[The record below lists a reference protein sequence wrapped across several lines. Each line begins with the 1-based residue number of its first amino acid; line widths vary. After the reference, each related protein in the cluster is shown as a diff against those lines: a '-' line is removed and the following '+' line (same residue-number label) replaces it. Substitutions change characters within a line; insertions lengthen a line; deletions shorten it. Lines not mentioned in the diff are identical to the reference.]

1 MIEIANSIS
10 FIKKYPL
17 LTFFIFTFV
26 ISWVLFF
33 IYILFPNEGSL
44 LLIFIAIY
52 APALTALIISRMTG
66 LQQNDNRKKLR
77 WVIFAIVWI
86 IATLI
91 FIISYYV
98 KVLDLSIVIIVGAIF
113 LGILP
118 ALMISSGFSNNPN
131 VKMVFQSY
139 IKPKGHF
146 VWYLVA
152 ILLMP
157 GSLLIG
163 VIVTLLL
170 GQDVSWVSLPYGFD
184 LIGLIAITFLYTFF
198 FSGGINEESG
208 WRGFALPR
216 LQLKFSPL
224 IASIILGLIWGFW
237 HTPIYLP
244 HYGTFII
251 YGIFLLNTIK
261 IAIILTWLYNRTGG
275 SVLAT
280 ALLHTIGNITFEFLP
295 ATLASELI
303 QLGVMI
309 LLILTDRMWKKK
321 KELNLL

>member
-1 MIEIANSIS
+1 MIDIANSIS

-17 LTFFIFTFV
+17 LTFFLFTFI
-26 ISWVLFF
+26 ISWVFFF
-33 IYILFPNEGSL
+33 IYILFLSVISQ

-52 APALTALIISRMTG
+52 APAITALIISRMTG
-66 LQQNDNRKKLR
+66 LQQNDSRKKLK
-77 WVIFAIVWI
+77 WVIFTVVWI
-86 IATLI
+86 IATLT
-91 FIISYYV
+91 FIINIRTM
-98 KVLDLSIVIIVGAIF
+98 DLTIVIIVGAIF
-113 LGILP
+113 LGLLP
-118 ALMISSGFSNNPN
+118 ALVISSGFSNNPD
-131 VKMVFQSY
+131 VKMVFRSY

-157 GSLLIG
+157 CSLLLGAIFT
-163 VIVTLLL
+163 ILS
-170 GQDVSWVSLPYGFD
+170 GQDVSWISLPVGFE
-184 LIGLIAITFLYTFF
+184 LVGLIAITFAYTFF
-198 FSGGINEESG
+198 YGGGTNEEPG

-244 HYGTFII
+244 QYGSFIQ

-280 ALLHTIGNITFEFLP
+280 ALMHTIGNITYEFLP
-295 ATLASELI
+295 STLASDLI
-303 QLGVMI
+303 QLGIMI
-309 LLILTDRMWKKK
+309 ILILTDRMWKKK
-321 KELNLL
+321 KN

>member
-1 MIEIANSIS
+1 MIDIANLIS

-17 LTFFIFTFV
+17 LTFFLFTFI
-26 ISWVLFF
+26 ISWVFFF
-33 IYILFPNEGSL
+33 IYILFLNVISQ

-52 APALTALIISRMTG
+52 APAITALIISRMTG
-66 LQQNDNRKKLR
+66 LQQNDSRKKLK
-77 WVIFAIVWI
+77 WVIFTVVWI
-86 IATLI
+86 IATLT
-91 FIISYYV
+91 FIINIRTM
-98 KVLDLSIVIIVGAIF
+98 DLSIVIIVGAIF
-113 LGILP
+113 LGLLP
-118 ALMISSGFSNNPN
+118 ALVISSGFSNNPD
-131 VKMVFQSY
+131 VKMVFRSY

-157 GSLLIG
+157 CSLLLGAIFT
-163 VIVTLLL
+163 ILS
-170 GQDVSWVSLPYGFD
+170 GQDVSWISLPVGFE
-184 LIGLIAITFLYTFF
+184 LVGLIAITFAYTFF
-198 FSGGINEESG
+198 YGGGTNEEPG

-244 HYGTFII
+244 QYDSFIQ

-295 ATLASELI
+295 STLASELI
-303 QLGVMI
+303 QLGIMI
-309 LLILTDRMWKKK
+309 ILILTDRMWKKK
-321 KELNLL
+321 KN

>member
-1 MIEIANSIS
+1 VIDIANSIS

-17 LTFFIFTFV
+17 LTFFLFTFI
-26 ISWVLFF
+26 ISWVFFF
-33 IYILFPNEGSL
+33 IYILFLNVISQ

-52 APALTALIISRMTG
+52 APAITALIISRMTG
-66 LQQNDNRKKLR
+66 LQQNDSRKKLK
-77 WVIFAIVWI
+77 WVIFTVVWI
-86 IATLI
+86 IATLT
-91 FIISYYV
+91 FIINIRTM
-98 KVLDLSIVIIVGAIF
+98 DLSIVIIVGAIF
-113 LGILP
+113 LGLLP
-118 ALMISSGFSNNPN
+118 ALVISSGFSNNPD
-131 VKMVFQSY
+131 VKMVFRSY

-157 GSLLIG
+157 CSLLLGAIFT
-163 VIVTLLL
+163 ILS
-170 GQDVSWVSLPYGFD
+170 GQDVSWISLPVGFE
-184 LIGLIAITFLYTFF
+184 LVGLIAITFAYTFF
-198 FSGGINEESG
+198 YGGGTNEEPG

-244 HYGTFII
+244 QYDSFIQ

-295 ATLASELI
+295 STLASELI
-303 QLGVMI
+303 QLGIMI
-309 LLILTDRMWKKK
+309 ILILTDRMWKKK
-321 KELNLL
+321 KN

>member
-1 MIEIANSIS
+1 MIDIANSIS

-17 LTFFIFTFV
+17 LTFFLFTFI
-26 ISWVLFF
+26 ISWVFFF
-33 IYILFPNEGSL
+33 IYILFLNVISQ

-52 APALTALIISRMTG
+52 APAITALIISRMTG
-66 LQQNDNRKKLR
+66 LQQNDSRKKLK
-77 WVIFAIVWI
+77 WVIFTVVWI
-86 IATLI
+86 IATLT
-91 FIISYYV
+91 FIINIRTM
-98 KVLDLSIVIIVGAIF
+98 DLSIVIIVGAIF
-113 LGILP
+113 LGLLP
-118 ALMISSGFSNNPN
+118 ALVISSGFSNNPD
-131 VKMVFQSY
+131 VKMVFRSY

-146 VWYLVA
+146 VWYLIA
-152 ILLMP
+152 ILLIP
-157 GSLLIG
+157 SSLLLGAIFT
-163 VIVTLLL
+163 ILS
-170 GQDVSWVSLPYGFD
+170 GQDVSWISLPVGFE
-184 LIGLIAITFLYTFF
+184 LVGLIAITFAYTFF
-198 FSGGINEESG
+198 YGGGTNEEPG

-244 HYGTFII
+244 QYGSFIQ

-280 ALLHTIGNITFEFLP
+280 ALMHTIGNITYEFLP
-295 ATLASELI
+295 STLASDLI
-303 QLGVMI
+303 QLGIMI
-309 LLILTDRMWKKK
+309 VLILTDRMWKKK

>member
-1 MIEIANSIS
+1 MIDLINSIS

-17 LTFFIFTFV
+17 LSFFILTFV
-26 ISWVLFF
+26 ISWIFFF
-33 IYILFPNEGSL
+33 IYILFLNVISQ

-52 APALTALIISRMTG
+52 APAISALIISRITG
-66 LQQNDNRKKLR
+66 LQQNNSKKKLK
-77 WVIFAIVWI
+77 WVIFTIVWI
-86 IATLI
+86 IATLT
-91 FIISYYV
+91 FIINIRTM
-98 KVLDLSIVIIVGAIF
+98 DLSIVIIVGAIF
-113 LGILP
+113 LGLLP
-118 ALMISSGFSNNPN
+118 AIVISSGFSNNPN

-139 IKPKGHF
+139 IKPKGNY

-157 GSLLIG
+157 STLLLGAI
-163 VIVTLLL
+163 ITLLL
-170 GQDVSWVSLPYGFD
+170 GQHVSWVTLPYGLD
-184 LIGLIAITFLYTFF
+184 LLGLIAITFMYTFF
-198 FSGGINEESG
+198 YGAGTNEEPG

-244 HYGTFII
+244 QYSSII
-251 YGIFLLNTIK
+251 QYGIFLLNTVK
-261 IAIILTWLYNRTGG
+261 IAIILTWLYNHTEG

-295 ATLASELI
+295 YTLASELI
-303 QLGVMI
+303 QLVIMI
-309 LLILTDRMWKKK
+309 VLILTDRMWKKK
-321 KELNLL
+321 KELNPLEH

>member
-10 FIKKYPL
+10 FIKKYPF

-52 APALTALIISRMTG
+52 VPALTALIISRMTG
-66 LQQNDNRKKLR
+66 LQQKDNRKKLR
-77 WVIFAIVWI
+77 WVIFPIVWI
-86 IATLI
+86 IATLT
-91 FIISYYV
+91 FITNYYIRT
-98 KVLDLSIVIIVGAIF
+98 LDLSIVTIVLAIF
-113 LGILP
+113 LGLLP
-118 ALMISSGFSNNPN
+118 ALMISSGFSNNLN

-157 GSLLIG
+157 GSLLLGAMI
-163 VIVTLLL
+163 TLLL
-170 GQDVSWVSLPYGFD
+170 GQDVLWLSLPSGFD
-184 LIGLIAITFLYTFF
+184 LIGLIAITFIYTFF
-198 FSGGINEESG
+198 YGGGTNEEPG

-244 HYGTFII
+244 QYGSFIQ

-321 KELNLL
+321 KELNL

>member
-1 MIEIANSIS
+1 M
-10 FIKKYPL
+10 
-17 LTFFIFTFV
+17 
-26 ISWVLFF
+26 
-33 IYILFPNEGSL
+33 LFPNEGSL

-52 APALTALIISRMTG
+52 APALTALIISRITG
-66 LQQNDNRKKLR
+66 LQKNDSRKKLR
-77 WVIFAIVWI
+77 WVIFTIVWI
-86 IATLI
+86 IATLT
-91 FIISYYV
+91 FITNYYV
-98 KVLDLSIVIIVGAIF
+98 RTLGLSIVIIVGAIF
-113 LGILP
+113 LGLLP
-118 ALMISSGFSNNPN
+118 ALMISSGSSNNPN

-157 GSLLIG
+157 GSLLLGAI
-163 VIVTLLL
+163 ITLLL
-170 GQDVSWVSLPYGFD
+170 GQDVSWLSLPYGLD
-184 LIGLIAITFLYTFF
+184 LIGLIAITFMYTFF
-198 FSGGINEESG
+198 YGGGTNEEPG

-224 IASIILGLIWGFW
+224 IASIILGLIWGLW

-244 HYGTFII
+244 QYCSFIQ

-295 ATLASELI
+295 VTLASELI
-303 QLGVMI
+303 QLGVM
-309 LLILTDRMWKKK
+309 LVLILTDRMWKKK
-321 KELNLL
+321 KELNL

>member
-1 MIEIANSIS
+1 M
-10 FIKKYPL
+10 
-17 LTFFIFTFV
+17 LTFFLFTFV

-52 APALTALIISRMTG
+52 APALSALIISRITG
-66 LQQNDNRKKLR
+66 LQKNDSRKKLR
-77 WVIFAIVWI
+77 WVIFTIVWI
-86 IATLI
+86 IATLT
-91 FIISYYV
+91 FITNYYV
-98 KVLDLSIVIIVGAIF
+98 RTLGLSIVIIVGAIF
-113 LGILP
+113 LGLLP
-118 ALMISSGFSNNPN
+118 ALMISSGFSNKPS

-157 GSLLIG
+157 GSLLLGAMI
-163 VIVTLLL
+163 TLLL
-170 GQDVSWVSLPYGFD
+170 GQDVSWLSLPSGFD
-184 LIGLIAITFLYTFF
+184 LIGLIAITFIYTFF
-198 FSGGINEESG
+198 YGGGTNEEPG

-216 LQLKFSPL
+216 LQRKFSPL

-244 HYGTFII
+244 QYGTFIQ

-321 KELNLL
+321 KELNL

>member
-1 MIEIANSIS
+1 LDIANSIS
-10 FIKKYPL
+10 FIKKNPL
-17 LTFFIFTFV
+17 LTFFLFTFI
-26 ISWVLFF
+26 ISWVFFF
-33 IYILFPNEGSL
+33 IYILFLNVISQ

-52 APALTALIISRMTG
+52 APAITALIISRMTG
-66 LQQNDNRKKLR
+66 LQQNDSRKKLK
-77 WVIFAIVWI
+77 WVIFTVVWI
-86 IATLI
+86 IATLT
-91 FIISYYV
+91 FIINIRTM
-98 KVLDLSIVIIVGAIF
+98 DLSIVIIVGAIF
-113 LGILP
+113 LGLLP
-118 ALMISSGFSNNPN
+118 ALVISSGFSNNPD
-131 VKMVFQSY
+131 VKMVFRSY

-157 GSLLIG
+157 CSLLLGAIFT
-163 VIVTLLL
+163 ILS
-170 GQDVSWVSLPYGFD
+170 GQDVSWISLPVGFE
-184 LIGLIAITFLYTFF
+184 LVGLIAITFAYTFF
-198 FSGGINEESG
+198 YGGGTNEEPG

-244 HYGTFII
+244 QYDSFIQ

-280 ALLHTIGNITFEFLP
+280 ALLHTVGNITFEFLP
-295 ATLASELI
+295 STLASDLI
-303 QLGVMI
+303 QLGIMI
-309 LLILTDRMWKKK
+309 ILILTDRMWKKK
-321 KELNLL
+321 KN

>member
-1 MIEIANSIS
+1 MIDIANSIS

-17 LTFFIFTFV
+17 LTFFLFTFI
-26 ISWVLFF
+26 ISWVFFF
-33 IYILFPNEGSL
+33 IYILFLNVISQ

-52 APALTALIISRMTG
+52 APAITALIISRMTG
-66 LQQNDNRKKLR
+66 LQQNDSRKKLK
-77 WVIFAIVWI
+77 WVIFTVVWI
-86 IATLI
+86 IATLT
-91 FIISYYV
+91 FIINIRTM
-98 KVLDLSIVIIVGAIF
+98 DLSIVIIVGAIF
-113 LGILP
+113 LGLLP
-118 ALMISSGFSNNPN
+118 ALVISSGFSNNPD
-131 VKMVFQSY
+131 VKMVFRSY

-146 VWYLVA
+146 VWYLIA
-152 ILLMP
+152 ILLIP
-157 GSLLIG
+157 SSLLLGAIFT
-163 VIVTLLL
+163 ILS
-170 GQDVSWVSLPYGFD
+170 GQDVSWISLPVGFE
-184 LIGLIAITFLYTFF
+184 LVGLIAITFAYTFF
-198 FSGGINEESG
+198 YGGGTNEEPG

-244 HYGTFII
+244 QYGSLIQ

-280 ALLHTIGNITFEFLP
+280 ALMHTIGNITYEFLP
-295 ATLASELI
+295 STLASDLI
-303 QLGVMI
+303 QLGIMI
-309 LLILTDRMWKKK
+309 VLILTDRMWKKK

>member
-1 MIEIANSIS
+1 VIDIANLIS

-17 LTFFIFTFV
+17 FTFFLFTFV
-26 ISWVLFF
+26 ISWFLFF
-33 IYILFPNEGSL
+33 IYILFLNEISQ

-52 APALTALIISRMTG
+52 APAITALIISRITG
-66 LQQNDNRKKLR
+66 LQQNDSRKKLK
-77 WVIFAIVWI
+77 WVIFTVVWI
-86 IATLI
+86 IATLT
-91 FIISYYV
+91 FIVNYYIRTM
-98 KVLDLSIVIIVGAIF
+98 DLSIVIILVAIF
-113 LGILP
+113 LGLLP
-118 ALMISSGFSNNPN
+118 ALMISSGFSNKPN

-157 GSLLIG
+157 SS
-163 VIVTLLL
+163 LLL
-170 GQDVSWVSLPYGFD
+170 GAIFTLLTGQNISWISLPVGFE
-184 LIGLIAITFLYTFF
+184 LIGLIAITFVYTFF
-198 FSGGINEESG
+198 YGGGTNEEPG

-244 HYGTFII
+244 QYGSFIQ

-280 ALLHTIGNITFEFLP
+280 ALMHTIGNITFEFLP
-295 ATLASELI
+295 TTLASDLI
-303 QLGVMI
+303 QLGIMI
-309 LLILTDRMWKKK
+309 VLILTDRMWRKK
-321 KELNLL
+321 KELILL